1 MPPSAKFYVGQ
12 IVLHNK
18 FAYRGAIFDVDAT
31 YAGSDE
37 WYETVAR
44 SRPPKESPWYHVLV
58 DGAGHTTYVA
68 ERHLEPDTA
77 GEPVEH
83 PLTAELFGEF
93 HDGHYLPK
101 GGLQ

>member
-1 MPPSAKFYVGQ
+1 MFGHRV
-12 IVLHNK
+12 
-18 FAYRGAIFDVDAT
+18 RGERKHPKKQRENCDT
-31 YAGSDE
+31 
-37 WYETVAR
+37 
-44 SRPPKESPWYHVLV
+44 PKESPWYHVLV
-58 DGAGHTTYVA
+58 DGSGHATYVA